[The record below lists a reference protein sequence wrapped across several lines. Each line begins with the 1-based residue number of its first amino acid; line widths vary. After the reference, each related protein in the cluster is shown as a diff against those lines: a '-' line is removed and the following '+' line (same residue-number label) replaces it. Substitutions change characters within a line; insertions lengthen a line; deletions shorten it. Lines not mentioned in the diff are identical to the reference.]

1 MRPRKPAPTT
11 VGGSKDRYRARR
23 RPRANFDG
31 ARRMPLDAHT
41 LRAIAVA
48 ASCDPR
54 TVRRF
59 VEGKHVR
66 PMVAERIRKAMRD
79 PEREDVFVKRALAVI
94 EEHARK
100 GEKR

>member
-1 MRPRKPAPTT
+1 
-11 VGGSKDRYRARR
+11 
-23 RPRANFDG
+23 
-31 ARRMPLDAHT
+31 MPLDAHT

-59 VEGKHVR
+59 VEGKPVR

-100 GEKR
+100 WETR

>member
-1 MRPRKPAPTT
+1 MT
-11 VGGSKDRYRARR
+11 
-23 RPRANFDG
+23 
-31 ARRMPLDAHT
+31 LDAHT

-59 VEGKHVR
+59 VEGKPVR

-79 PEREDVFVKRALAVI
+79 PERFLKSTRERGRSDDYQ
-94 EEHARK
+94 
-100 GEKR
+100 